1 MNRLAM
7 LSVSAVMLLGACS
20 TTYLSNDAPRK
31 CSIRMAGKPAPA
43 GKGVVTKLL
52 TQAEAMAL
60 LSSTEAKVGAPI
72 DGAYIN
78 NVRAIVRG
86 DDGRVKTVLVPY
98 DMTVDVGDRISFQ
111 SSYISSP
118 QVCSYVPTLA
128 TGKI

>member
-1 MNRLAM
+1 MNRFAT
-7 LSVSAVMLLGACS
+7 LSVSAFMLLGACS
-20 TTYLSNDAPRK
+20 TTYLSTGAPRK
-31 CSIRMAGKPAPA
+31 CPIRMAGKPMPA

-98 DMTVDVGDRISFQ
+98 GMTVDVGDRISFQ
-111 SSYISSP
+111 SSYVSSP